1 MDRKNG
7 NIIPMSEREDLL
19 NNLKIDRTKAPETE
33 DSSSRKLI
41 LLGIAIVIV
50 GSFSW
55 IFLSEEE
62 LKEVTTFTVK
72 SLQMSDSSATS
83 ILDASGYVVAR
94 RRATVSSKMTGKVM
108 KVFIEE
114 GMYVEEGQLLAQLD
128 DSTMIADLNYSQS
141 QLNEAKRVFNRT
153 KELAKEELASQAS
166 LDAARAS
173 VEGLEALNEVRKQVV
188 QDMKILAPFSGV
200 VVYKAAQPGEMISPV
215 SAGGG
220 FTNTGICTIVDMDSL
235 EVEVDVNESF
245 INRVK
250 PGQPVITNLNAYP
263 KWDIPSEVIAII
275 PTADRNKATVKV
287 RIALLEKDERVLPDM
302 GSRVSFLRKVET
314 KMEETPKEGV
324 MIPLAA
330 ISVSKDQSFVQALK
344 ENKIIITNIEIAEET
359 ANYARVTKGLE
370 SGMKV
375 IARFDDDLEDN
386 QKVIVK

>member
-1 MDRKNG
+1 MRDREN
-7 NIIPMSEREDLL
+7 LL
-19 NNLKIDRTKAPETE
+19 NNLKIDRSAPPAAGGQQ
-33 DSSSRKLI
+33 SSKLY
-41 LLGIAIVIV
+41 LLAISVLIV
-50 GSFSW
+50 GLFW
-55 IFLSEEE
+55 WLFLSDDE

-72 SLQMSDSSATS
+72 SLEMSDASATS

-94 RRATVSSKMTGKVM
+94 RRATVSSKMTGKVL

-114 GMYVEEGQLLAQLD
+114 GMYVEEGQILAQLD
-128 DSTMIADLNYSQS
+128 DSTMQADLNYSQS
-141 QLNEAKRVFNRT
+141 QLNEAIRIFNRT
-153 KELAKEELASQAS
+153 KELAKDELASQAS

-173 VEGLEALNEVRKQVV
+173 VEGLEALNAVRKQVV

-235 EVEVDVNESF
+235 EVEVDVNEAF

-287 RIALLEKDERVLPDM
+287 RIALLERDERVLPDM
-302 GSRVSFLRKVET
+302 GSRVSFLRKVEN
-314 KMEETPKEGV
+314 KSPEIVKEGV

-330 ISVSKDQSFVQALK
+330 VAIKDDQSVVQALDGS
-344 ENKIIITNIEIAEET
+344 KIRFTKVEVVEET
-359 ANYARVTKGLE
+359 ANYARVIDGLK
-370 SGMKV
+370 SGMTV
-375 IARFDDDLEDN
+375 VAIFDDELEDN
-386 QKVIVK
+386 QQVTVK

>member
-1 MDRKNG
+1 
-7 NIIPMSEREDLL
+7 MSEREDLL

-153 KELAKEELASQAS
+153 RELAKEELASQAS

>member
-1 MDRKNG
+1 
-7 NIIPMSEREDLL
+7 MSDREDLL
-19 NNLKIDRTKAPETE
+19 NNLKIDRSEAPTG
-33 DSSSRKLI
+33 DHSSSRKFI
-41 LLGIAIVIV
+41 MLGLAVFIV
-50 GSFSW
+50 GLFYW
-55 IFLSEEE
+55 IFLSEDE

-153 KELAKEELASQAS
+153 QELAKEELASQAS

-173 VEGLEALNEVRKQVV
+173 VEGLEALNAVRKQVV

-275 PTADRNKATVKV
+275 PTADRNKATVRV

-314 KMEETPKEGV
+314 QVNETPKEGM

-330 ISVSKDQSFVQALK
+330 ISTSDNQPKVQAL
-344 ENKIIITNIEIAEET
+344 NNDRIVMTNIEVAEET
-359 ANYARVTKGLE
+359 ANYARVTAGLK

-375 IARFDDDLEDN
+375 IARFDDDLKDN
-386 QKVIVK
+386 QKVMVK

>member
-1 MDRKNG
+1 MSDREN
-7 NIIPMSEREDLL
+7 LL
-19 NNLKIDRTKAPETE
+19 NNLKIDRSAPPVV
-33 DSSSRKLI
+33 DGSPSNKLY
-41 LLGIAIVIV
+41 LLGAAIVLV
-50 GSFSW
+50 SFFW
-55 IFLSEEE
+55 WLFLSEDE

-94 RRATVSSKMTGKVM
+94 RRATVSSKVTGKVM

-128 DSTMIADLNYSQS
+128 DSTMQADLNYSQS
-141 QLNEAKRVFNRT
+141 QLDEARRIFNRT
-153 KELAKEELASQAS
+153 GELAKEELASQAS
-166 LDAARAS
+166 LDAARAAM
-173 VEGLEALNEVRKQVV
+173 EGLEALNAVREQVV
-188 QDMKILAPFSGV
+188 KDMQILAPFSGV

-235 EVEVDVNESF
+235 EVEVDVNEAF

-302 GSRVSFLRKVET
+302 GSRVSFLRKMDNTNKEIQ
-314 KMEETPKEGV
+314 KEGV

-330 ISVSKDQSFVQALK
+330 VA
-344 ENKIIITNIEIAEET
+344 NIEGNSLVQVIDGNSVQIMQIEVAEET
-359 ANYARVTKGLE
+359 ANYARVIKGLE

-375 IARFDDDLEDN
+375 IARFDDELENN
-386 QKVIVK
+386 QKVIIK

>member
-1 MDRKNG
+1 MSDREN
-7 NIIPMSEREDLL
+7 LL
-19 NNLKIDRTKAPETE
+19 NNLKIDRSAQPVV
-33 DSSSRKLI
+33 DGSPSNKLY
-41 LLGIAIVIV
+41 LLGAAIVLV
-50 GSFSW
+50 SFFW
-55 IFLSEEE
+55 WLFLSEDE

-94 RRATVSSKMTGKVM
+94 RRATVSSKVTGKVM

-128 DSTMIADLNYSQS
+128 DSTMQADLNYSQS
-141 QLNEAKRVFNRT
+141 QLDEARRIFNRT
-153 KELAKEELASQAS
+153 GELAKEELASQAS
-166 LDAARAS
+166 LDAARAAM
-173 VEGLEALNEVRKQVV
+173 EGLEALNAVRKQVV
-188 QDMKILAPFSGV
+188 KDMQILAPFSGV

-235 EVEVDVNESF
+235 EVEVDVNEAF

-302 GSRVSFLRKVET
+302 GSRVSFLRKVDNNNQEIQ
-314 KMEETPKEGV
+314 KEGV

-330 ISVSKDQSFVQALK
+330 VAYIDGSSLVQVVDGNSVQIMQ
-344 ENKIIITNIEIAEET
+344 IEVAEET
-359 ANYARVTKGLE
+359 ANYARVIQGLE

-375 IARFDDDLEDN
+375 IARFDDELENN
-386 QKVIVK
+386 QKVIIK

>member
-1 MDRKNG
+1 
-7 NIIPMSEREDLL
+7 MSERENLL
-19 NNLKIDRTKAPETE
+19 NNLKIDRSAEPSES
-33 DSSSRKLI
+33 DSPNKLL
-41 LLGIAIVIV
+41 LLGVAVVLV
-50 GSFSW
+50 GFFW
-55 IFLSEEE
+55 WLFLSDDE
-62 LKEVTTFTVK
+62 LEEVTTFTVK

-94 RRATVSSKMTGKVM
+94 RRATVSSKVTGKVM

-128 DSTMIADLNYSQS
+128 DSTMKADLNYSQS
-141 QLNEAKRVFNRT
+141 QLDEAIRVFNRT

-173 VEGLEALNEVRKQVV
+173 VEGLEALNAVRKQVV
-188 QDMKILAPFSGV
+188 NDMQILAPFSGV

-235 EVEVDVNESF
+235 EVEVDVNEAF

-302 GSRVSFLRKVET
+302 GSRVSFLRKVENAT
-314 KMEETPKEGV
+314 KETPKEGV
-324 MIPLAA
+324 MIPLGAVSTKEGES
-330 ISVSKDQSFVQALK
+330 IVQVIEGTSVEVRQV
-344 ENKIIITNIEIAEET
+344 EVAEET
-359 ANYARVTKGLE
+359 ANYARVIKGLN

-375 IARFDDDLEDN
+375 VARFDNELEDG
-386 QKVIVK
+386 QKIIIK

>member
-1 MDRKNG
+1 MSDREN
-7 NIIPMSEREDLL
+7 LL
-19 NNLKIDRTKAPETE
+19 NNLKIDRSAAPSEE
-33 DSSSRKLI
+33 KLPSNRLY
-41 LLGIAIVIV
+41 LLGAAVLLV
-50 GSFSW
+50 SFFW
-55 IFLSEEE
+55 WLFLSDDE

-114 GMYVEEGQLLAQLD
+114 GMQVEEGQILAQLD
-128 DSTMIADLNYSQS
+128 DSTMVADLNYSQS

-153 KELAKEELASQAS
+153 RELAKEELASKAS
-166 LDAARAS
+166 LDSARAA
-173 VEGLEALNEVRKQVV
+173 VEGLEALNAVRKQVV

-220 FTNTGICTIVDMDSL
+220 FTNTGICTIVDMESL
-235 EVEVDVNESF
+235 EVEVDVNEAF

-302 GSRVSFLRKVET
+302 GSRVSFLKKVET
-314 KMEETPKEGV
+314 QTREEVKEGV

-330 ISVSKDQSFVQALK
+330 LAILDDQSTVQVIDGSQIKLTRVK
-344 ENKIIITNIEIAEET
+344 VAEET
-359 ANYARVTKGLE
+359 ANYARIIEGLS
-370 SGMKV
+370 SGMTVVAK
-375 IARFDDDLEDN
+375 FDKELENN
-386 QKVIVK
+386 QKVIIK

>member
-1 MDRKNG
+1 
-7 NIIPMSEREDLL
+7 MSDREDLL
-19 NNLKIDRTKAPETE
+19 NNLKIDRSVPT
-33 DSSSRKLI
+33 SSEGQQSNKLYLFGISI
-41 LLGIAIVIV
+41 LIV
-50 GSFSW
+50 GFFW
-55 IFLSEEE
+55 WLFLSDDE

-72 SLQMSDSSATS
+72 SLEMSDASATS

-94 RRATVSSKMTGKVM
+94 RRATVSSKMTGKVL

-114 GMYVEEGQLLAQLD
+114 GMYVEEGQILAQLD
-128 DSTMIADLNYSQS
+128 DSTMKADLNYSQS
-141 QLNEAKRVFNRT
+141 QLNEAIRIFNRT
-153 KELAKEELASQAS
+153 KELAKDELASQAS

-173 VEGLEALNEVRKQVV
+173 VEGLEALNAVRKQVV

-235 EVEVDVNESF
+235 EVEVDVNEAF

-287 RIALLEKDERVLPDM
+287 RIALLERDERVLPDM
-302 GSRVSFLRKVET
+302 GSRVSFLRKVEN
-314 KMEETPKEGV
+314 KSPEIFKEGV

-330 ISVSKDQSFVQALK
+330 VAIKDDQSVVQALDGS
-344 ENKIIITNIEIAEET
+344 KIRFTKVEVVEET
-359 ANYARVTKGLE
+359 ANYARVIDGLK
-370 SGMKV
+370 SGMTV
-375 IARFDDDLEDN
+375 VAIFDDELEDS
-386 QKVIVK
+386 QQVTVK

>member
-1 MDRKNG
+1 
-7 NIIPMSEREDLL
+7 MSDREDLL
-19 NNLKIDRTKAPETE
+19 NSLKIDRSAPPASEGQQ
-33 DSSSRKLI
+33 SNKLYLFGISI
-41 LLGIAIVIV
+41 LIV
-50 GSFSW
+50 GFFW
-55 IFLSEEE
+55 WLFLSDDE

-72 SLQMSDSSATS
+72 SLEMSDASATS

-114 GMYVEEGQLLAQLD
+114 GMYVEEGQILAQLD
-128 DSTMIADLNYSQS
+128 DSTMKADLNYSQS
-141 QLNEAKRVFNRT
+141 QLNEAIRIFNRT
-153 KELAKEELASQAS
+153 KELAKDELASQAS

-173 VEGLEALNEVRKQVV
+173 VEGLEALNAVRKQVV

-235 EVEVDVNESF
+235 EVEVDVNEAF

-287 RIALLEKDERVLPDM
+287 RIALLERDERVLPDM
-302 GSRVSFLRKVET
+302 GSRVSFLRKVEN
-314 KMEETPKEGV
+314 KSPEIVKEGV

-330 ISVSKDQSFVQALK
+330 VAIKDDQSVVQALDGS
-344 ENKIIITNIEIAEET
+344 KIRFTKVEVVEET
-359 ANYARVTKGLE
+359 SNYARVIDGLK
-370 SGMKV
+370 SGMTV
-375 IARFDDDLEDN
+375 VAIFDDELEDN
-386 QKVIVK
+386 QQVTVK

>member
-1 MDRKNG
+1 MSDREN
-7 NIIPMSEREDLL
+7 LL
-19 NNLKIDRTKAPETE
+19 NNLKIDRSAPPVV
-33 DSSSRKLI
+33 DGSPSNKLY
-41 LLGIAIVIV
+41 LLGAAIVLV
-50 GSFSW
+50 SFFW
-55 IFLSEEE
+55 WLFLSEDE

-94 RRATVSSKMTGKVM
+94 RRATVSSKVTGKVM

-128 DSTMIADLNYSQS
+128 DSTMQADLNYSQS
-141 QLNEAKRVFNRT
+141 QLDEARRIFNRT
-153 KELAKEELASQAS
+153 GELAKEELASQAS
-166 LDAARAS
+166 LDAARAAM
-173 VEGLEALNEVRKQVV
+173 EGLEALNAVREQVV
-188 QDMKILAPFSGV
+188 KDMQILAPFSGV

-235 EVEVDVNESF
+235 EVEVDVNEAF

-302 GSRVSFLRKVET
+302 GSRVSFLRKVENSNQ
-314 KMEETPKEGV
+314 EIQKEGV

-330 ISVSKDQSFVQALK
+330 VADIDGSSLVQVVDG
-344 ENKIIITNIEIAEET
+344 NSIQIMQIEVAEET
-359 ANYARVTKGLE
+359 ANYARVIRGLE

-375 IARFDDDLEDN
+375 IARFDDELENN
-386 QKVIVK
+386 QKVIIK

>member
-1 MDRKNG
+1 MYKRQ
-7 NIIPMSEREDLL
+7 
-19 NNLKIDRTKAPETE
+19 
-33 DSSSRKLI
+33 
-41 LLGIAIVIV
+41 
-50 GSFSW
+50 
-55 IFLSEEE
+55 FLSEEE

-72 SLQMSDSSATS
+72 SLEMSDSSATS

-128 DSTMIADLNYSQS
+128 DSTMLADLNYSES
-141 QLNEAKRVFNRT
+141 QLNEAKRIYDRT
-153 KELAKEELASQAS
+153 LELTREDLASQAS
-166 LDAARAS
+166 LDAAKAS
-173 VEGLEALNEVRKQVV
+173 LEGLEALNAVRKQIV

-302 GSRVSFLRKVET
+302 GSRVSFLKKLENSRST
-314 KMEETPKEGV
+314 DSIDGV
-324 MIPLAA
+324 MIPLA
-330 ISVSKDQSFVQALK
+330 SVSEAGGESLVQVIDGS
-344 ENKIIITNIEIAEET
+344 KIKLMSVEVAEET
-359 ANYARVTKGLE
+359 SNYARVTQGLS

-375 IARFDDDLEDN
+375 VARFDSELTNN
-386 QKVIVK
+386 QKIIIK

>member
-1 MDRKNG
+1 MSDRE
-7 NIIPMSEREDLL
+7 SLL
-19 NNLKIDRTKAPETE
+19 NNLKIDRSAAPSEE
-33 DSSSRKLI
+33 NLPSNRLY
-41 LLGIAIVIV
+41 LLGVAVLLV
-50 GSFSW
+50 SFFW
-55 IFLSEEE
+55 WLFLSDDE

-114 GMYVEEGQLLAQLD
+114 GMQVEEGQILAQLD
-128 DSTMIADLNYSQS
+128 DSTMVADLNYSQS

-153 KELAKEELASQAS
+153 RELAKEDLASQAS
-166 LDAARAS
+166 LDSARAT
-173 VEGLEALNEVRKQVV
+173 VEGLEALNAVRKQVV

-235 EVEVDVNESF
+235 EVEVDVNEAF

-250 PGQPVITNLNAYP
+250 SGQPVITNLNAYP

-302 GSRVSFLRKVET
+302 GSRVSFLKKVET
-314 KMEETPKEGV
+314 QGREEVKEGV

-330 ISVSKDQSFVQALK
+330 LAILEDQSTVQVIDGSQIKLTRVK
-344 ENKIIITNIEIAEET
+344 VAEES
-359 ANYARVTKGLE
+359 ANYARIIEGLS
-370 SGMKV
+370 SGMTVVAK
-375 IARFDDDLEDN
+375 FDKELENN
-386 QKVIVK
+386 QKVIIK

>member
-1 MDRKNG
+1 MSDREN
-7 NIIPMSEREDLL
+7 LL
-19 NNLKIDRTKAPETE
+19 NNLKIDRSAPPAAVGQQ
-33 DSSSRKLI
+33 SSKLY
-41 LLGIAIVIV
+41 LLVISVLIV
-50 GSFSW
+50 GLFW
-55 IFLSEEE
+55 WLFLSDDE
-62 LKEVTTFTVK
+62 LKQVTTFTVK
-72 SLQMSDSSATS
+72 SLEMSDASATS

-114 GMYVEEGQLLAQLD
+114 GMYVEEGQILAQLD
-128 DSTMIADLNYSQS
+128 DSTMQADLNYSQS
-141 QLNEAKRVFNRT
+141 QLNEAKRIFNRT
-153 KELAKEELASQAS
+153 KELAKDELASQAA

-173 VEGLEALNEVRKQVV
+173 VEGLEALNAIRKQVV

-235 EVEVDVNESF
+235 EVEVDVNEAF

-287 RIALLEKDERVLPDM
+287 RIALLERDERVLPDM
-302 GSRVSFLRKVET
+302 GSRVSFLRKVEN
-314 KMEETPKEGV
+314 KSPEIVKEGV

-330 ISVSKDQSFVQALK
+330 VAIKDDQSVVQAL
-344 ENKIIITNIEIAEET
+344 EGSKIKLTKVEVAEET
-359 ANYARVTKGLE
+359 ANYARVIDGLKPGVTVVAIFDNE
-370 SGMKV
+370 LENNQQV
-375 IARFDDDLEDN
+375 II
-386 QKVIVK
+386 K

>member
-1 MDRKNG
+1 MSDREN
-7 NIIPMSEREDLL
+7 LL
-19 NNLKIDRTKAPETE
+19 NNLKIDRSTPPVV
-33 DSSSRKLI
+33 DGSPSNKLY
-41 LLGIAIVIV
+41 LLGAAIVLV
-50 GSFSW
+50 SFFW
-55 IFLSEEE
+55 WLFLSEDE

-94 RRATVSSKMTGKVM
+94 RRATVSSKVTGKVM

-128 DSTMIADLNYSQS
+128 DSTMQADLNYSQS
-141 QLNEAKRVFNRT
+141 QLDEARRIFNRT
-153 KELAKEELASQAS
+153 GELAKEELASQAS
-166 LDAARAS
+166 LDAARAAM
-173 VEGLEALNEVRKQVV
+173 EGLEALNAVRKQVV
-188 QDMKILAPFSGV
+188 KDMQILAPFSGV

-235 EVEVDVNESF
+235 EVEVDVNEAF

-302 GSRVSFLRKVET
+302 GSRVSFLRKVDNNIQEIQ
-314 KMEETPKEGV
+314 KEGV

-330 ISVSKDQSFVQALK
+330 VADIDGSSLVQVVDGNSVQIMQ
-344 ENKIIITNIEIAEET
+344 IEVAEET
-359 ANYARVTKGLE
+359 ANYARVIKGLE

-375 IARFDDDLEDN
+375 IARFDDELENN
-386 QKVIVK
+386 QKVIIK

>member
-1 MDRKNG
+1 
-7 NIIPMSEREDLL
+7 MSDREDLL
-19 NNLKIDRTKAPETE
+19 NNLKIDRSAPP
-33 DSSSRKLI
+33 SSEGQQSNKLYLFGISI
-41 LLGIAIVIV
+41 LIV
-50 GSFSW
+50 GFFW
-55 IFLSEEE
+55 WLFLSDDE

-72 SLQMSDSSATS
+72 SLEMSDASATS

-94 RRATVSSKMTGKVM
+94 RRATVSSKMTGKVL

-114 GMYVEEGQLLAQLD
+114 GMYVEEGQILAQLD
-128 DSTMIADLNYSQS
+128 DSTMKADLNYSQS
-141 QLNEAKRVFNRT
+141 QLNEAIRIFNRT
-153 KELAKEELASQAS
+153 KELAKDELASQAS

-173 VEGLEALNEVRKQVV
+173 VEGLEALNAVRKQVV

-235 EVEVDVNESF
+235 EVEVDVNEAF

-287 RIALLEKDERVLPDM
+287 RIALLERDERVLPDM
-302 GSRVSFLRKVET
+302 GSRVSFLRKVEN
-314 KMEETPKEGV
+314 KSPEIFKEGV

-330 ISVSKDQSFVQALK
+330 VAIKDDQSVVQALDGS
-344 ENKIIITNIEIAEET
+344 KIRFTKVEVVEET
-359 ANYARVTKGLE
+359 ANYARVIDGLK
-370 SGMKV
+370 SGMTV
-375 IARFDDDLEDN
+375 VAIFDDELEDS
-386 QKVIVK
+386 QQVTVK

>member
-1 MDRKNG
+1 MSDREN
-7 NIIPMSEREDLL
+7 LL
-19 NNLKIDRTKAPETE
+19 NNLKIDRSATPSQ
-33 DSSSRKLI
+33 DQSSLSKLY
-41 LLGIAIVIV
+41 LLGIAVILV
-50 GSFSW
+50 IFFSW
-55 IFLSEEE
+55 LFLSEEE

-72 SLQMSDSSATS
+72 SLEMSDSSATS

-128 DSTMIADLNYSQS
+128 DSTMVADLNYSES
-141 QLNEAKRVFNRT
+141 QLNEAKRIYDRTLELT
-153 KELAKEELASQAS
+153 KEDLASQAS
-166 LDAARAS
+166 LDAAKAS
-173 VEGLEALNEVRKQVV
+173 LEGLEALNAVRKQIV

-302 GSRVSFLRKVET
+302 GSRVSFLKKLENSRST
-314 KMEETPKEGV
+314 DSIDGV
-324 MIPLAA
+324 MIPLA
-330 ISVSKDQSFVQALK
+330 SVSEAGGESLVQVIDGS
-344 ENKIIITNIEIAEET
+344 KIKLMSVEVAEET
-359 ANYARVTKGLE
+359 SNYARVTQGLS

-375 IARFDDDLEDN
+375 VARFDSELSNN
-386 QKVIVK
+386 QKIIIK

>member
-1 MDRKNG
+1 MSDREN
-7 NIIPMSEREDLL
+7 LL
-19 NNLKIDRTKAPETE
+19 NNLKIDRSAPPAAGGQQ
-33 DSSSRKLI
+33 SSKLY
-41 LLGIAIVIV
+41 LLAISVLIV
-50 GSFSW
+50 GLFW
-55 IFLSEEE
+55 WLFLSDDE

-72 SLQMSDSSATS
+72 SLEMSDASATS

-114 GMYVEEGQLLAQLD
+114 GMYVEEGQILAQLD
-128 DSTMIADLNYSQS
+128 DSTMQADLNYSQS
-141 QLNEAKRVFNRT
+141 QLNEAIRIFNRT
-153 KELAKEELASQAS
+153 KELAKDELASQAS

-173 VEGLEALNEVRKQVV
+173 VEGLEALNAVRKQVV

-235 EVEVDVNESF
+235 EVEVDVNEAF

-302 GSRVSFLRKVET
+302 GSRVSFLKKVEN
-314 KMEETPKEGV
+314 KSPEIVKEGV

-330 ISVSKDQSFVQALK
+330 VAIKDDQSVVQAL
-344 ENKIIITNIEIAEET
+344 EGSKIRLTKVEVAEET
-359 ANYARVTKGLE
+359 ANYARVIDGLK
-370 SGMKV
+370 SGMTVVAIFDNELENNQQV
-375 IARFDDDLEDN
+375 II
-386 QKVIVK
+386 K

>member
-1 MDRKNG
+1 
-7 NIIPMSEREDLL
+7 MSDKENLL
-19 NNLKIDRTKAPETE
+19 NNLKIDRSRSPSGDK
-33 DSSSRKLI
+33 SSLNKLY
-41 LLGIAIVIV
+41 LLGIAVILV
-50 GSFSW
+50 IFFSW
-55 IFLSEEE
+55 LFLSEEE

-72 SLQMSDSSATS
+72 SLEMSDSSATS

-128 DSTMIADLNYSQS
+128 DSTMLADLNYSES
-141 QLNEAKRVFNRT
+141 QLNEAKRIYDRT
-153 KELAKEELASQAS
+153 LELTREDLASQAS
-166 LDAARAS
+166 LDAAKAS
-173 VEGLEALNEVRKQVV
+173 LEGLEALNAVRKQIV

-302 GSRVSFLRKVET
+302 GSRVSFLKKLENSRST
-314 KMEETPKEGV
+314 DSIDGV
-324 MIPLAA
+324 MIPLA
-330 ISVSKDQSFVQALK
+330 SVSEAGGESLVQAIDG
-344 ENKIIITNIEIAEET
+344 NKIKLVSVEVAEET
-359 ANYARVTKGLE
+359 SSYARVTQGLS

-375 IARFDDDLEDN
+375 VARFDSELTNN
-386 QKVIVK
+386 QKIIIK

>member
-1 MDRKNG
+1 
-7 NIIPMSEREDLL
+7 MSDKENLL
-19 NNLKIDRTKAPETE
+19 NNLKIDRSAPPTDE
-33 DSSSRKLI
+33 SSSSTKLY
-41 LLGIAIVIV
+41 LLGAAILIV
-50 GSFSW
+50 GFFW
-55 IFLSEEE
+55 WLFLSDDE

-114 GMYVEEGQLLAQLD
+114 GMYVEEGQILAQLD
-128 DSTMIADLNYSQS
+128 DSTMKADLNYSQS
-141 QLNEAKRVFNRT
+141 QLNEAMRIFNRT
-153 KELAKEELASQAS
+153 QELAKDDLASQAS

-200 VVYKAAQPGEMISPV
+200 VVFKAAQPGEMISPV

-235 EVEVDVNESF
+235 EVEVDVNEAF

-302 GSRVSFLRKVET
+302 GSRVSFLKKVET
-314 KMEETPKEGV
+314 QNREEVKEGV

-330 ISVSKDQSFVQALK
+330 LASEDDQFIVQVINGSQIKLTK
-344 ENKIIITNIEIAEET
+344 VKVAEET
-359 ANYARVTKGLE
+359 ANYARVTEGIT
-370 SGMKV
+370 SGMTV
-375 IARFDDDLEDN
+375 VARFDRELENN
-386 QKVIVK
+386 QKVIIK

>member
-1 MDRKNG
+1 MA
-7 NIIPMSEREDLL
+7 EREDLL
-19 NNLKIDRTKAPETE
+19 NNLKIDRSKAPAE
-33 DSSSRKLI
+33 DQSFLRKLI
-41 LLGIAIVIV
+41 LFGAAVVIV
-50 GSFSW
+50 GVFSW
-55 IFLSEEE
+55 VFLSEDE

-141 QLNEAKRVFNRT
+141 QLNEAKRVLRRT

-166 LDAARAS
+166 LDAARAA
-173 VEGLEALNEVRKQVV
+173 VEGLEALNAVREQVV

-302 GSRVSFLRKVET
+302 GSRVSFLRKIET
-314 KMEETPKEGV
+314 KTEQTPKEGV
-324 MIPLAA
+324 MIPIAA
-330 ISVSKDQSFVQALK
+330 ISTSNNKSTVQALN
-344 ENKIIITNIEIAEET
+344 ENRIVLTEIEVAEET
-359 ANYARVTKGLE
+359 ANYARVISGLE
-370 SGMKV
+370 SGIKV
-375 IARFDDDLEDN
+375 VARFDDDLEDG
-386 QKVIVK
+386 QKVTVK

>member
-1 MDRKNG
+1 MSDREN
-7 NIIPMSEREDLL
+7 LL
-19 NNLKIDRTKAPETE
+19 NNLKIDRSAPPAAVGQQ
-33 DSSSRKLI
+33 SSKLY
-41 LLGIAIVIV
+41 LLVISVLIV
-50 GSFSW
+50 GLFW
-55 IFLSEEE
+55 WLFLSDDE
-62 LKEVTTFTVK
+62 LKQVTTFTVK
-72 SLQMSDSSATS
+72 SLEMSDASATS

-114 GMYVEEGQLLAQLD
+114 GMYVEEGQILAQLD
-128 DSTMIADLNYSQS
+128 DSTMQADLNYSQS
-141 QLNEAKRVFNRT
+141 QLNEAKRIFNRT
-153 KELAKEELASQAS
+153 QELAKDELASQAA
-166 LDAARAS
+166 LDAAKAS
-173 VEGLEALNEVRKQVV
+173 VEGLEALNAIRKQVV

-235 EVEVDVNESF
+235 EVEVDVNEAF

-287 RIALLEKDERVLPDM
+287 RIALLERDERVLPDM
-302 GSRVSFLRKVET
+302 GSRVSFLRKVEN
-314 KMEETPKEGV
+314 KSPEIVKEGV

-330 ISVSKDQSFVQALK
+330 VAIKDDQSVVQAL
-344 ENKIIITNIEIAEET
+344 EGSKIRLTKVEVAEET
-359 ANYARVTKGLE
+359 ANYARVIDGLK
-370 SGMKV
+370 SGMTVVAIFDNELENNQQV
-375 IARFDDDLEDN
+375 II
-386 QKVIVK
+386 K

>member
-1 MDRKNG
+1 MSDREN
-7 NIIPMSEREDLL
+7 LL
-19 NNLKIDRTKAPETE
+19 NNLKIDRSAA
-33 DSSSRKLI
+33 SSEEKLPSNRLY
-41 LLGIAIVIV
+41 LLGAAVLLV
-50 GSFSW
+50 SFFW
-55 IFLSEEE
+55 WLFLSDDE

-114 GMYVEEGQLLAQLD
+114 GMQVEEGQILAQLD
-128 DSTMIADLNYSQS
+128 DSTMVADLKLLSQS

-153 KELAKEELASQAS
+153 RELAKEELASKAS
-166 LDAARAS
+166 LDSARAA
-173 VEGLEALNEVRKQVV
+173 VEGLEALNAVRKQVV

-220 FTNTGICTIVDMDSL
+220 FTNTGICTIVDMESL
-235 EVEVDVNESF
+235 EVEVDVNEAF

-302 GSRVSFLRKVET
+302 GSRVSFLKKVET
-314 KMEETPKEGV
+314 QSREEAKEGV

-330 ISVSKDQSFVQALK
+330 LAILDDQSTVQVIDGSQIKLTRVK
-344 ENKIIITNIEIAEET
+344 VAEET
-359 ANYARVTKGLE
+359 TNYARIIEGLS
-370 SGMKV
+370 SGMTVVAK
-375 IARFDDDLEDN
+375 FDKELENN
-386 QKVIVK
+386 QKVIIK

>member
-1 MDRKNG
+1 MSDREN
-7 NIIPMSEREDLL
+7 LL
-19 NNLKIDRTKAPETE
+19 NNLKIDRSAPPVV
-33 DSSSRKLI
+33 DGSPSNKLY
-41 LLGIAIVIV
+41 LLGAAIVLV
-50 GSFSW
+50 SFFW
-55 IFLSEEE
+55 WLFLSEDE

-94 RRATVSSKMTGKVM
+94 RRATVSSKVTGKVM

-128 DSTMIADLNYSQS
+128 DSTMQADLNYSQS
-141 QLNEAKRVFNRT
+141 QLDEARRIFNRT
-153 KELAKEELASQAS
+153 GELAKEELASQAS
-166 LDAARAS
+166 LDAARAAM
-173 VEGLEALNEVRKQVV
+173 EGLEALNAVRKQVV
-188 QDMKILAPFSGV
+188 KDMQILAPFSGV

-235 EVEVDVNESF
+235 EVEVDVNEAF

-302 GSRVSFLRKVET
+302 GSRVSFLRKVDNTNQEIQ
-314 KMEETPKEGV
+314 KEGV

-330 ISVSKDQSFVQALK
+330 VADIDGSSLVQVVEGNSVQIMQ
-344 ENKIIITNIEIAEET
+344 IEVAEET
-359 ANYARVTKGLE
+359 ANYARVIKGLE

-375 IARFDDDLEDN
+375 IARFDDELENN
-386 QKVIVK
+386 QKVIIK

>member
-1 MDRKNG
+1 
-7 NIIPMSEREDLL
+7 MSDKENLL
-19 NNLKIDRTKAPETE
+19 NNLKIDRSAMPTDEG
-33 DSSSRKLI
+33 SSSSKLY
-41 LLGIAIVIV
+41 LLGAAILIV
-50 GSFSW
+50 GFFW
-55 IFLSEEE
+55 WLFLSDDE

-114 GMYVEEGQLLAQLD
+114 GMYVEEGQILAQLD
-128 DSTMIADLNYSQS
+128 DSTMKADLNYSQS
-141 QLNEAKRVFNRT
+141 QLNEAMRIFNRT
-153 KELAKEELASQAS
+153 QELAKDDLASQAS

-173 VEGLEALNEVRKQVV
+173 VEGLEALNAVRKQVV

-200 VVYKAAQPGEMISPV
+200 VVFKAAQPGEMISPV

-235 EVEVDVNESF
+235 EVEVDVNEAF

-250 PGQPVITNLNAYP
+250 PGQPVVTNLNAYP

-302 GSRVSFLRKVET
+302 GSRVSFLKKVET
-314 KMEETPKEGV
+314 QNREEVKEGV

-330 ISVSKDQSFVQALK
+330 LASEDDQFIVQVINGSQIKLTK
-344 ENKIIITNIEIAEET
+344 VKVVEET
-359 ANYARVTKGLE
+359 ANYARVTEGIT
-370 SGMKV
+370 SGMTV
-375 IARFDDDLEDN
+375 VARFDNELKNN
-386 QKVIVK
+386 QKVIIK

>member
-1 MDRKNG
+1 
-7 NIIPMSEREDLL
+7 MSDKENLL
-19 NNLKIDRTKAPETE
+19 NNLKIDRSAPPTDEG
-33 DSSSRKLI
+33 SSSTKLY
-41 LLGIAIVIV
+41 LLGVAILIV
-50 GSFSW
+50 GFFW
-55 IFLSEEE
+55 WLFLSDDE

-114 GMYVEEGQLLAQLD
+114 GMYVEEGQILAQLD
-128 DSTMIADLNYSQS
+128 DSTMKADLNYSQS
-141 QLNEAKRVFNRT
+141 QLNEAMRIFNRT
-153 KELAKEELASQAS
+153 QELAKDDLASQAS

-200 VVYKAAQPGEMISPV
+200 VVFKAAQPGEMISPV

-235 EVEVDVNESF
+235 EVEVDVNEAF

-250 PGQPVITNLNAYP
+250 PGQPVVTNLNAYP

-302 GSRVSFLRKVET
+302 GSRVSFLKKVET
-314 KMEETPKEGV
+314 QNREEVKEGV

-330 ISVSKDQSFVQALK
+330 LASEDDQFIVQVINASQIKLTK
-344 ENKIIITNIEIAEET
+344 VKVVEET
-359 ANYARVTKGLE
+359 ANYARVTEGIT
-370 SGMKV
+370 SGMTV
-375 IARFDDDLEDN
+375 VARFDNELENN
-386 QKVIVK
+386 QKVIIK

>member
-1 MDRKNG
+1 MSDREN
-7 NIIPMSEREDLL
+7 LL
-19 NNLKIDRTKAPETE
+19 NNLKIDRSAAPSEE
-33 DSSSRKLI
+33 NLPSNRLY
-41 LLGIAIVIV
+41 LLGAAVLLV
-50 GSFSW
+50 SFFW
-55 IFLSEEE
+55 WLFLSDDE

-114 GMYVEEGQLLAQLD
+114 GMQVEEGQILAQLD
-128 DSTMIADLNYSQS
+128 DSTMVADLNYSQS

-153 KELAKEELASQAS
+153 RELAKEELASQAS
-166 LDAARAS
+166 LDSARAA
-173 VEGLEALNEVRKQVV
+173 VEGLEALNAVRKQVV

-235 EVEVDVNESF
+235 EVEVDVNEAF

-302 GSRVSFLRKVET
+302 GSRVSFLKKVET
-314 KMEETPKEGV
+314 QGREEVKEGV

-330 ISVSKDQSFVQALK
+330 LAILDDQSTVQVIDGSQIKLTRVK
-344 ENKIIITNIEIAEET
+344 VAEET
-359 ANYARVTKGLE
+359 ANYARIIEGLS
-370 SGMKV
+370 SGMTVVAK
-375 IARFDDDLEDN
+375 FDKELENN
-386 QKVIVK
+386 QKVIIK

>member
-1 MDRKNG
+1 
-7 NIIPMSEREDLL
+7 MSDKENLL
-19 NNLKIDRTKAPETE
+19 NNLKIDRSAMPTDEG
-33 DSSSRKLI
+33 SSSSKLY
-41 LLGIAIVIV
+41 LLGAAILIV
-50 GSFSW
+50 GFFW
-55 IFLSEEE
+55 WLFLSDDE

-114 GMYVEEGQLLAQLD
+114 GMYVEEGQILAQLD
-128 DSTMIADLNYSQS
+128 DSTMKADLNYSQS
-141 QLNEAKRVFNRT
+141 QLNEAMRIFNRT
-153 KELAKEELASQAS
+153 QELAKDDLASQAS

-173 VEGLEALNEVRKQVV
+173 VEGLEALNAVRKQVV

-200 VVYKAAQPGEMISPV
+200 VVFKAAQPGEMISPV

-235 EVEVDVNESF
+235 EVEVDVNEAF

-302 GSRVSFLRKVET
+302 GSRVSFLKKVET
-314 KMEETPKEGV
+314 QNREEVKEGV

-330 ISVSKDQSFVQALK
+330 LASEDDQFIVQVINGSQIKLTK
-344 ENKIIITNIEIAEET
+344 VKVVEET
-359 ANYARVTKGLE
+359 ANYARVTEGIT
-370 SGMKV
+370 SGMTV
-375 IARFDDDLEDN
+375 VARFDNELKNN
-386 QKVIVK
+386 QKVIIK

>member
-1 MDRKNG
+1 MSDREN
-7 NIIPMSEREDLL
+7 LL
-19 NNLKIDRTKAPETE
+19 NNLKIDRSAPPAAGGQQ
-33 DSSSRKLI
+33 SSKLY
-41 LLGIAIVIV
+41 LLAISVLIV
-50 GSFSW
+50 GLFW
-55 IFLSEEE
+55 WLFLSDDE

-72 SLQMSDSSATS
+72 SLEMSDDSATS

-114 GMYVEEGQLLAQLD
+114 GMYVEEGQILAQLD
-128 DSTMIADLNYSQS
+128 DSTMQADLNYSQS
-141 QLNEAKRVFNRT
+141 QLNEAKRIFNRT
-153 KELAKEELASQAS
+153 QELAKDELASQAA

-173 VEGLEALNEVRKQVV
+173 VEGLEALNAIRKQVV

-235 EVEVDVNESF
+235 EVEVDVNEAF

-302 GSRVSFLRKVET
+302 GSRVSFLRKVEN
-314 KMEETPKEGV
+314 KSPEIVKEGV

-330 ISVSKDQSFVQALK
+330 VAIKDDQSVVQAL
-344 ENKIIITNIEIAEET
+344 EGSKIRLTKVEVAEET
-359 ANYARVTKGLE
+359 ANYARVIDGLK
-370 SGMKV
+370 SGMTVVAIFDNELENNQQV
-375 IARFDDDLEDN
+375 II
-386 QKVIVK
+386 K

>member
-1 MDRKNG
+1 
-7 NIIPMSEREDLL
+7 MSEREDLL
-19 NNLKIDRTKAPETE
+19 NNLKIDRTKVPETE
-33 DSSSRKLI
+33 DSSSRKFI

-153 KELAKEELASQAS
+153 RELAKEELASQAS

-330 ISVSKDQSFVQALK
+330 ISVSKDKSFVQALK
-344 ENKIIITNIEIAEET
+344 ENKIVITNIEIAEET
-359 ANYARVTKGLE
+359 ANYARVTKGLK

>member
-1 MDRKNG
+1 MSDREN
-7 NIIPMSEREDLL
+7 LL
-19 NNLKIDRTKAPETE
+19 NNLKIDRSAAPSEE
-33 DSSSRKLI
+33 NLPSNRLY
-41 LLGIAIVIV
+41 LLGVAVLLV
-50 GSFSW
+50 SFFW
-55 IFLSEEE
+55 WLFLSDDE

-114 GMYVEEGQLLAQLD
+114 GMQVEEGQILAQLD
-128 DSTMIADLNYSQS
+128 DSTMVADLNYSQS

-153 KELAKEELASQAS
+153 RELAKEDLASQAS
-166 LDAARAS
+166 LDSARAA
-173 VEGLEALNEVRKQVV
+173 VEGLEALNAVRKQVV

-235 EVEVDVNESF
+235 EVEVDVNEAF

-250 PGQPVITNLNAYP
+250 SGQPVITNLNAYP

-302 GSRVSFLRKVET
+302 GSRVSFLKKVET
-314 KMEETPKEGV
+314 QGREEVKEGV

-330 ISVSKDQSFVQALK
+330 LAILEDQSTVQVIDGSQIKLTRVK
-344 ENKIIITNIEIAEET
+344 VAEET
-359 ANYARVTKGLE
+359 ANYARIIEGLS
-370 SGMKV
+370 SGMTVVAK
-375 IARFDDDLEDN
+375 FDKELENN
-386 QKVIVK
+386 QKVIIK

>member
-1 MDRKNG
+1 
-7 NIIPMSEREDLL
+7 MSDSEDLL
-19 NNLKIDRTKAPETE
+19 NNLKIDRSAPP
-33 DSSSRKLI
+33 SSEGQLCNKLYLFGISI
-41 LLGIAIVIV
+41 LIV
-50 GSFSW
+50 GFFW
-55 IFLSEEE
+55 WLFLSDDE

-72 SLQMSDSSATS
+72 SLEMSDASATS

-94 RRATVSSKMTGKVM
+94 RRATVSSKMTGKVL

-114 GMYVEEGQLLAQLD
+114 GMYVEEGQILAQLD
-128 DSTMIADLNYSQS
+128 DSTMKADLNYSQS
-141 QLNEAKRVFNRT
+141 QLNEAIRIFNRT
-153 KELAKEELASQAS
+153 KELAKDELASQAS

-173 VEGLEALNEVRKQVV
+173 VEGLEALNAVRKQVV

-235 EVEVDVNESF
+235 EVEVDVNEAF

-287 RIALLEKDERVLPDM
+287 RIALLERDERVLPDM
-302 GSRVSFLRKVET
+302 GSRVSFLRKVEN
-314 KMEETPKEGV
+314 KSPEIVKEGV

-330 ISVSKDQSFVQALK
+330 VAIKDDQSVVQALDGS
-344 ENKIIITNIEIAEET
+344 KIRFTKVEVAEET
-359 ANYARVTKGLE
+359 ANYARVIDGLK
-370 SGMKV
+370 SGMTV
-375 IARFDDDLEDN
+375 VAIFDDELEDN
-386 QKVIVK
+386 QQVTVK